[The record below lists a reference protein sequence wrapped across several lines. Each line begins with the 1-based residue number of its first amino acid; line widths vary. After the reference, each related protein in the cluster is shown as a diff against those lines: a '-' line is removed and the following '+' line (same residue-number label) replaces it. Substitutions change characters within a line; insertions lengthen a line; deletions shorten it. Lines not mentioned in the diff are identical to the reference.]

1 MDCVPVTG
9 QHGLKVGTTSLRD
22 MVCGFG
28 GIFLL
33 FLSTSSTQSVLGALP
48 RGYSGRDAQ

>member
-1 MDCVPVTG
+1 MDSVPGTG
-9 QHGLKVGTTSLRD
+9 HHGLNVGTTSLRD

-33 FLSTSSTQSVLGALP
+33 FLSTSPSTQSVLGARP
-48 RGYSGRDAQ
+48 